1 MVGGL
6 RPSGSPARRHQNCG
20 FFREL
25 SCESA
30 QVEKRF
36 PRSSV
41 LPRKA
46 RSRLPFHS
54 ILRIF
59 HASIPSDSST
69 TTRTSETDEK
79 SKVHWSDSIRL
90 FLYFILTIG
99 NHVACVKPPKGVNLI
114 LLNSRTVAQL
124 SLHHSYCNL
133 RARIIFVATSECCG
147 VSFDCGWHSRSIY
160 FCAFFTPFFLVRGG
174 PLTQTQN
181 KNKSH
186 SVFSR
191 KSEIQQ
197 EIMMMMSSGPK
208 STRRGRPNCYT

>member
-90 FLYFILTIG
+90 FFYISFWRSEIMLRAWNRRRAWILSCWIHGQWPNSLSIILTVTYG
-99 NHVACVKPPKGVNLI
+99 RVLSS
-114 LLNSRTVAQL
+114 SRPA
-124 SLHHSYCNL
+124 S
-133 RARIIFVATSECCG
+133 CCG

-160 FCAFFTPFFLVRGG
+160 FCAFFTLFFWCGVVRWHKHKIKTNHTASLVVKARF
-174 PLTQTQN
+174 N
-181 KNKSH
+181 
-186 SVFSR
+186 
-191 KSEIQQ
+191 
-197 EIMMMMSSGPK
+197 
-208 STRRGRPNCYT
+208 RR